1 MGLKKSYLKKINDS
15 MKTNTPPYT
24 YLILG
29 AGRQGTAAAYDLA
42 LHGEAGKIIMADSDL
57 KVAEQAAQ
65 RVNQLEGRELAVGMK
80 LDVTDQNALKEAMK
94 NAQVALS
101 AVPYVFNLAIS
112 RAAIDAR
119 THLTDMG
126 GNTAVV
132 WEQLALNDQASQA
145 GVSIVPDAGM
155 GPGLINTMGA
165 YAITLLD
172 EPQEVVIYDA
182 GLPQYPRPP
191 WNYALTFHI
200 NGLTN
205 EMDGQAVFLRN
216 GQITLVD
223 TLSEP
228 EFIEFPGLG
237 LLEADVTS
245 GGTSTAPW
253 TFQGKLQR
261 YENKVL
267 RYPGHF
273 EWLRAYKTLGLF
285 SEQPVQVDGKTFIPR
300 RVYHALLEPKISAKE
315 IRDVAIIRAE
325 ATGIKDGRKTKVQI
339 DLMDYFDEKT
349 GFTAMERL
357 TGWHCSILM
366 IFLARAEIPPGVI
379 PVETALAPDRFMQE
393 FDRRGISHKLHW
405 G

>member
-1 MGLKKSYLKKINDS
+1 

-42 LHGEAGKIIMADSDL
+42 LHGQARKIIMADADL
-57 KVAEQAAQ
+57 NFAQQAAR
-65 RVNQLEGRELAVGMK
+65 RVNQLNGRELAVGLK
-80 LDVTDQNALKEAMK
+80 LDVTDQNALMEAMN
-94 NAQVALS
+94 NAHVALS
-101 AVPYVFNLAIS
+101 AVPYTFNLAIS
-112 RAAIDAR
+112 RAAISCQ

-126 GNTAVV
+126 GNTAIVF
-132 WEQLALNDQASQA
+132 EQLALNDQASRA
-145 GVSIVPDAGM
+145 GVSIIPDGGM

-165 YAITLLD
+165 YAVTLLD
-172 EPQEVVIYDA
+172 DPQEVIIYDA
-182 GLPQYPRPP
+182 GLPQNPRPP
-191 WNYALTFHI
+191 WNYQLTFHI

-216 GQITLVD
+216 GEITRVD

-228 EFIEFPGLG
+228 EIIEFPGLG

-285 SEQPVQVDGKTFIPR
+285 SEQPVQVDGKPIIPR
-300 RVYHALLEPKISAKE
+300 MVYHALLEPKISAQE
-315 IRDVAIIRAE
+315 IRDVAVIRAE
-325 ATGIKDGRKTKVQI
+325 ATGIKDGRKTKLQI
-339 DLMDYFDEKT
+339 DLIDYFDEKT

-366 IFLARAEIPPGVI
+366 TFQARAEISAGVI
-379 PVETALAPDRFMQE
+379 PVELALAPDRFMQE

-405 G
+405 S